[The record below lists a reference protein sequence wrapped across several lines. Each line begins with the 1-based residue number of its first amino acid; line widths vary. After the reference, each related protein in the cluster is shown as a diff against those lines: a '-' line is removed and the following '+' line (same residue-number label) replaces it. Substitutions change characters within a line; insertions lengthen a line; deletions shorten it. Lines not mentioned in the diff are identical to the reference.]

1 MFLSPSKQ
9 IYGKNTSTI
18 FCLNALFFFKGG
30 SIFNKR
36 ERSPLDFTPSQS
48 FSSHFLIHG
57 ETRLNQ
63 KKVTPIIINYSSTLK
78 APAGLYFRSYSP
90 ANRQRLLE

>member
-1 MFLSPSKQ
+1 MEKTPQLFFALTPS
-9 IYGKNTSTI
+9 
-18 FCLNALFFFKGG
+18 FFKGG

-36 ERSPLDFTPSQS
+36 ERPPLDFTPSQS

-63 KKVTPIIINYSSTLK
+63 KKLH
-78 APAGLYFRSYSP
+78 L
-90 ANRQRLLE
+90 

>member
-18 FCLNALFFFKGG
+18 FALTPSFFKGG

-63 KKVTPIIINYSSTLK
+63 KVTPIIINYSSTFK

>member
-1 MFLSPSKQ
+1 MLLSPSKQ
-9 IYGKNTSTI
+9 IYGKKH
-18 FCLNALFFFKGG
+18 LNYFLPKRPLSFKGG

-63 KKVTPIIINYSSTLK
+63 KKLH
-78 APAGLYFRSYSP
+78 L
-90 ANRQRLLE
+90 